1 LVSADDK
8 QILDWILDPAH
19 TDKGFRSLVEKYQE
33 KLYWHIRRLVLNHED
48 ADDVL
53 QNTFIKVYRN
63 IAGFEGKSSLYTW
76 LYRIAGNESLSFLDQ
91 QKRRYAES
99 LDDLSQHPAI
109 LRLKSDPWYDG
120 EEAGI
125 LLQEAILSLPE
136 RQRQVFQLRYHDEMS
151 YKDMSEIL
159 ETSEGALKASFHH
172 AVKKIQEYVRT
183 RQKDI

>member
-1 LVSADDK
+1 
-8 QILDWILDPAH
+8 
-19 TDKGFRSLVEKYQE
+19 
-33 KLYWHIRRLVLNHED
+33 
-48 ADDVL
+48 
-53 QNTFIKVYRN
+53 
-63 IAGFEGKSSLYTW
+63 
-76 LYRIAGNESLSFLDQ
+76 
-91 QKRRYAES
+91 

-120 EEAGI
+120 EEAGL